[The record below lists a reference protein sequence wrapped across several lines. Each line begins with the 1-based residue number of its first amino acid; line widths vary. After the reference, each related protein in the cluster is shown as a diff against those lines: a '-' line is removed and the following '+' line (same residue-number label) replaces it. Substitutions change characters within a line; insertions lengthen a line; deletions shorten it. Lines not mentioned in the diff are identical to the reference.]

1 MNIVEL
7 KNVTKTFKEG
17 GRERKVLDNINLTIQ
32 AGEFIILKG
41 EMGAGKTTLINLV
54 LGLQKADSGTVKVF
68 GYLPEQPE
76 SRLKIGLMLQ
86 KTRAPENLK
95 VEELINLIR
104 SFYPKP
110 YSTEELL
117 MRSQLDPKRSDWASS
132 EQLSGGEERSLYFA
146 LAIAS
151 NPKLLILD
159 EPTTGLDPQ
168 ARTRVLQQ
176 IRDFASEGKT
186 ILLVSHIESDA
197 DAISDLATRTLTL
210 SRGQIQEVR
219 TCRFEEIQQAKLQDS
234 GDRLQVER
242 LVIKTENL
250 ISMLLG
256 QTQAELLKLIRQPV
270 FLLSMLVLYSV
281 AAFFPKNMPNAIS
294 YLTGLAAIN
303 LLLVAVEK
311 FGVQIAAERKQGW
324 TKLLRVTP
332 MPAWIYLASKLLI
345 AFAVSILGI
354 GLMFSL
360 GALKVGINQPLS
372 DWVILF
378 SSLILG
384 IIPFAILGFAIGYW
398 VDANSI
404 SIVTTLIL
412 GLAVFSSGSIPLPGM
427 PEWLQNLIP
436 FSPFYHYA
444 QLAMWAGQIRVAG
457 IYDGYLAL
465 HLQWLAW
472 STCSVSLLAVW
483 AYQRNRAI
491 G

>member
-197 DAISDLATRTLTL
+197 DAISDLATSTL
-210 SRGQIQEVR
+210 R
-219 TCRFEEIQQAKLQDS
+219 
-234 GDRLQVER
+234 
-242 LVIKTENL
+242 
-250 ISMLLG
+250 
-256 QTQAELLKLIRQPV
+256 
-270 FLLSMLVLYSV
+270 
-281 AAFFPKNMPNAIS
+281 
-294 YLTGLAAIN
+294 
-303 LLLVAVEK
+303 
-311 FGVQIAAERKQGW
+311 
-324 TKLLRVTP
+324 
-332 MPAWIYLASKLLI
+332 
-345 AFAVSILGI
+345 
-354 GLMFSL
+354 
-360 GALKVGINQPLS
+360 
-372 DWVILF
+372 
-378 SSLILG
+378 
-384 IIPFAILGFAIGYW
+384 
-398 VDANSI
+398 
-404 SIVTTLIL
+404 
-412 GLAVFSSGSIPLPGM
+412 
-427 PEWLQNLIP
+427 
-436 FSPFYHYA
+436 
-444 QLAMWAGQIRVAG
+444 
-457 IYDGYLAL
+457 
-465 HLQWLAW
+465 
-472 STCSVSLLAVW
+472 
-483 AYQRNRAI
+483 
-491 G
+491 